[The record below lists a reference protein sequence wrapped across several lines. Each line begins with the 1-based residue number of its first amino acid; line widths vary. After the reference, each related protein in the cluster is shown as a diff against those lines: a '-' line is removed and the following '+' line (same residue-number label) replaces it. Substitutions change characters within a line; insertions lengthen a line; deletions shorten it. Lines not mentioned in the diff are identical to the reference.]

1 MISNKN
7 AQVTIFIIVAIIIV
21 AVIIFA
27 FFYSD
32 NIGFSSSPAQNP
44 EAYLKN
50 CISNSIK
57 QSEEIILKTN
67 GYPQLNSDNYMLYS
81 KEKIPYLCTVSEF
94 YSPCIPQEPAFFNY
108 IRKLMEN
115 KIAMDTEACLT
126 ALKKDL
132 DRKGFNVKEDPGQVN
147 LAIEK
152 DFIFVKLSKK
162 IYASRAED
170 SLAIAGVEVSYGTN
184 LYDLIKLEQTI
195 VNYEST
201 LCEFNAMNWMRFD
214 PSIIIDMTRTSDSTK
229 VYTLQDRLTDRKIKF
244 AIKTCVLPAGI

>member
-1 MISNKN
+1 MHSNKK
-7 AQVTIFIIVAIIIV
+7 AQVTIFIIVAIILV
-21 AVIIFA
+21 ALITLA

-57 QSEEIILKTN
+57 QSEAMILKSN
-67 GYPQLNSDNYMLYS
+67 GYPQLNSDNYILYD

-115 KIAMDTEACLT
+115 KVTIDTENCL
-126 ALKKDL
+126 ASLKKDFESK
-132 DRKGFNVKEDPGQVN
+132 DFDFKQDPGKVN
-147 LAIEK
+147 LVIQRDAILVYLTK
-152 DFIFVKLSKK
+152 N
-162 IYASRAED
+162 IYASKKEN
-170 SLAIAGVEVSYGTN
+170 SLTISHVEVLYNTN
-184 LYDLIKLEQTI
+184 LYDMIKLEQTI

-214 PSIIIDMTRTSDSTK
+214 SSIIISATRTSDSTK